1 MVAQQIQKLVEES
14 NHSAAQIGENIK
26 DLVEKTEEN
35 LVAMNLI
42 GEVLKSQEDKVTRT
56 KDIFGELDR
65 SINMVTDKESN
76 MQQNIRSMNRAKDN
90 MSNVIEE
97 LAQSSA
103 ANVSTAQVT
112 AAAAGQMQE
121 EVKGITEL
129 SADLTGLAEDLNQ
142 NLQSF
147 LS

>member
-1 MVAQQIQKLVEES
+1 
-14 NHSAAQIGENIK
+14 
-26 DLVEKTEEN
+26 
-35 LVAMNLI
+35 
-42 GEVLKSQEDKVTRT
+42 
-56 KDIFGELDR
+56 
-65 SINMVTDKESN
+65 